1 METIIKESMN
11 DNVLETAYEMFGI
24 DKNFLEFIG
33 GFENLVYGFQMNS
46 KDYILRFVH
55 SSHRSFEQVEAEIEF
70 IDYLDRNNA
79 SVSTIVLSLNNNIVE
94 KINSGNT
101 YFSVSVFTKAPG
113 GTIDYENMSDEFL
126 HSFGKEIG
134 KLHVLTKSYNP
145 IHVRHQW
152 YEENYIDIGKRNL
165 KKEEL
170 CIITKIEEIV
180 LKLKKADQSKESYGL
195 IHADLHFGNIFVT
208 NDSMTFFDWDD
219 SSYQPFI
226 NDFAVITFDFVAYT
240 KLNDLERAKRAN
252 AFLSPILK
260 GYSEVNKINKEWFE
274 YFHLFMKYREAV
286 MYIMLRAAGEQVS
299 ESPFGKRYLEGR
311 LDKIMKDVPF
321 LDMEIVL
328 KDIL

>member
-1 METIIKESMN
+1 VETIIKESMN
-11 DNVLETAYEMFGI
+11 DNVLETAYELFGI
-24 DKNFLEFIG
+24 DKKFVEFIG
-33 GFENLVYGFQMNS
+33 GFENLVYSFKKDNE
-46 KDYILRFVH
+46 DYILRFVH

-70 IDYLDRNNA
+70 IDYLDSNKA
-79 SVSTIVLSLNNNIVE
+79 SVSTIVLSLHNNIVE

-113 GTIDYENMSDEFL
+113 GTIVQEKITDEFL
-126 HSFGKEIG
+126 YTFGKEIAT
-134 KLHVLTKSYNP
+134 LHVLSKSYKP
-145 IHVRHQW
+145 KYVRHQW
-152 YEENYIDIGKRNL
+152 YDENYIGIGKRNL

-180 LKLKKADQSKESYGL
+180 LKLRKADRSKESYGL

-219 SSYQPFI
+219 CSYQPFI
-226 NDFAVITFDFVAYT
+226 NDFAVITFDRVAYT
-240 KLNDLERAKRAN
+240 KLDNLERAKRAN
-252 AFLSPILK
+252 EFLTPILK
-260 GYSEVNKINKEWFE
+260 GYSEVNKINKDWFE

-311 LDKIMKDVPF
+311 LDKIMNDIPF
-321 LDMEIVL
+321 LDMVIVL
-328 KDIL
+328 KNIL